1 MSAAWGHAKFSPERG
16 ELIMPLN
23 EIPKYINPE
32 MRALI
37 DAAVEEAWQEIR
49 GEQPCDEN
57 KVRRKLAGTI
67 VALLLVDE
75 TDPAK
80 LRALALNAARAMIRQ
95 TAKDQA

>member
-1 MSAAWGHAKFSPERG
+1 MVSDRQGHGKFTRAG
-16 ELIMPLN
+16 RIMPLN

-37 DAAVEEAWQEIR
+37 DASVEEAWQEIR
-49 GEQPCDEN
+49 GEQPCDES

-80 LRALALNAARAMIRQ
+80 LTALALNAARAMIRQ

>member
-1 MSAAWGHAKFSPERG
+1 
-16 ELIMPLN
+16 MPLN
-23 EIPKYINPE
+23 EIPKHINPE

-37 DAAVEEAWQEIR
+37 DASVEEAWQEIR
-49 GEQPCDEN
+49 GEQPCDES

-67 VALLLVDE
+67 VALRLVDE